1 MRAVAARRKMAS
13 RSDVGHQAATR
24 SQSPDRSP
32 NRVFALR
39 RYHARIRTALSAR
52 SRSVAASAPWQGG
65 LPWAAALIAA
75 AAVVAVCAPRSR
87 PLNLVVITLDTFRA
101 DRIGAYG
108 SARGLTPAI
117 DELAREGVVFETASS
132 AAPLTL
138 PAHTSL
144 FTGLF
149 PPRHGVRENAGVLP
163 DRRRATCTLASVPR
177 HGQGSRPAPSL
188 PRVCST
194 IRAVSRTGS
203 HGTTTSSPYRDELGR
218 LRARRSADQVVT
230 RATALDRQRRPLALL
245 RRGSTSTTLMP
256 RARRRHGTSALTRF
270 RMTPRWPSWMS
281 R

>member
-39 RYHARIRTALSAR
+39 RYHAR
-52 SRSVAASAPWQGG
+52 SVPRCPPDRAASPHRRRGKW

-163 DRRRATCTLASVPR
+163 DLEGDMTLALVLERSGFQTGAFVASSVLDHSR
-177 HGQGSRPAPSL
+177 GLAHGFARYDDVEPILTSSADSRPAKRRP
-188 PRVCST
+188 
-194 IRAVSRTGS
+194 G
-203 HGTTTSSPYRDELGR
+203 RD
-218 LRARRSADQVVT
+218 T
-230 RATALDRQRRPLALL
+230 RDALDRQRRPLALL
-245 RRGSTSTTLMP
+245 RVAPLLRRSCPLHAAGTAP
-256 RARRRHGTSALTRF
+256 RR
-270 RMTPRWPSWMS
+270 S
-281 R
+281 RASL